1 MTSTADPGGPLP
13 VGAATANWANRMNA
27 TTLTL
32 ARIPTPLGDMVAG
45 ATDRALVLLEFIRPE
60 ADPSLSSDAADGNA
74 ITRQAAEELEAYFEG
89 RRRDFDVPVEPHGTP
104 FQRQVWEA
112 LRRIPYGETR
122 SYGEQAASIGRAR
135 AVRAVA
141 QANGANR
148 IAIIVPCH
156 RVIGADGSMTGYG
169 AGVWRKERL
178 LAIER

>member
-1 MTSTADPGGPLP
+1 MTT
-13 VGAATANWANRMNA
+13 
-27 TTLTL
+27 TTLTR
-32 ARIPTPLGDMVAG
+32 ARIPTPLGDMVAE
-45 ATDRALVLLEFIRPE
+45 ATDRVLIRLEFIRPGDDRE
-60 ADPSLSSDAADGNA
+60 PMMPPGNGNA
-74 ITRQAAEELEAYFEG
+74 ITRQAAEELHAYFAG
-89 RRRDFDVPVEPHGTP
+89 RTTRFVVPLELRGTP
-104 FQRQVWEA
+104 FQTRVWDA

-122 SYGEQAASIGRAR
+122 SYGEQAASIGRPR

-178 LAIER
+178 LGLEG

>member
-1 MTSTADPGGPLP
+1 MT
-13 VGAATANWANRMNA
+13 A
-27 TTLTL
+27 TTLTQV
-32 ARIPTPLGDMVAG
+32 RIPTPLGDMIAV
-45 ATDRALVLLEFIRPE
+45 ATDRALVRLEFARAE
-60 ADPSLSSDAADGNA
+60 EDRDGNRYGPRPRDWPLA
-74 ITRQAAEELEAYFEG
+74 PEPGNDITRQAAEELAAYFEG
-89 RRRDFDVPVEPHGTP
+89 GRRQFDVPLEPHGTP

-141 QANGANR
+141 QANGANP
-148 IAIIVPCH
+148 IAVIVPCH

>member
-1 MTSTADPGGPLP
+1 MTT
-13 VGAATANWANRMNA
+13 
-27 TTLTL
+27 TTLTQ
-32 ARIPTPLGDMVAG
+32 ARIPTPLGDMIAV
-45 ATDRALVLLEFIRPE
+45 ATDRALVRLEFARAEEDRDEDRDGPHPRDWPLAPE
-60 ADPSLSSDAADGNA
+60 PGND

-104 FQRQVWEA
+104 FQQQVWEA

-122 SYGEQAASIGRAR
+122 SYGEQAVSIGRAR